1 MNRVDDLASG
11 GIGRLLVGYSWPA
24 LVAMCLN
31 ALYAVVDR
39 LYIGQGCG
47 EAAMAGLQLALPAML
62 FFTACGVFIGVG
74 HATLLSIRLGEG
86 NSEACEKI
94 LGELVALKV
103 LFSLVLPPL
112 VFVNADTVLQW
123 CGGGRVSAEA
133 FDCARVYLRTVVFSQ
148 VFSHIAFG
156 LSAAMRSEGDAV
168 KSMLCMVVGFG
179 ANMAL
184 DPLLIFGT
192 PSVDVL
198 GFSVG
203 IRPMG
208 VLGAAWATN
217 AAMVLS
223 FIFAFAH
230 YCRGRSV
237 VRLRLVRC
245 RLYSQVLWRACGLGF
260 APFLQHFLNSMIG
273 VALTA
278 AFAKWA
284 SDPASATQQIASLGV
299 FNAMLVLTIMPV
311 MGVQQGLQPIVGY
324 NWGARSFARVRRA
337 LVLGYWVTTALCVL
351 AFVLQCVPPFPR
363 LLVRMFVSGDN
374 PALVNLAVHDLFVGN
389 CMIWTISV
397 NVVATTYFQAIGHP
411 KVAVVLSTLRQGVI
425 LLPCIWLL
433 PRFMADHTLA
443 VWLALPISDVV
454 CQLATLPPIFLHLRF
469 LSRVRSRLPVA
480 HAIG

>member
-1 MNRVDDLASG
+1 MALPGSSVYELANG
-11 GIGRLLVGYSWPA
+11 RIGWLLARYSWPA
-24 LVAMCLN
+24 LVAMSLN

-86 NSEACEKI
+86 NHVACEKI

-103 LFSLVLPPL
+103 LFSVVLPPL
-112 VFVNADTVLQW
+112 VFFNADRVLGW
-123 CGGGRVSAEA
+123 CGGGGVSAEA
-133 FDCARVYLRTVVFSQ
+133 FECARTYLRTVVFSQ

-168 KSMLCMVVGFG
+168 RSMTCMVVGFG
-179 ANMAL
+179 ANMVL

-192 PSVDVL
+192 PSVDLL
-198 GFSVG
+198 GVSVG
-203 IRPMG
+203 VRPMG
-208 VLGAAWATN
+208 VAGAAWATN

-223 FIFAFAH
+223 CIFAFSH
-230 YCRGRSV
+230 YWRGRSV
-237 VRLRLVRC
+237 VRLRLARC
-245 RLYSQVLWRACGLGF
+245 RLYAPILWRTSGLGF
-260 APFLQHFLNSMIG
+260 APFLQHLLNSMIG

-284 SDPASATQQIASLGV
+284 ADPASATQQIASLGV
-299 FNAMLVLTIMPV
+299 FNAMLVLTIMPI

-324 NWGARSFARVRRA
+324 NWGARSFVRVKGA
-337 LVLGYWVTTALCVL
+337 LVLGFWVTTALFFLSCIV
-351 AFVLQCVPPFPR
+351 QCVPPFPR
-363 LLVRMFVSGDN
+363 LLVRLFVPGDN
-374 PALVNLAVHDLFVGN
+374 PALIDLAVHDLAVGN

-411 KVAVVLSTLRQGVI
+411 RVAVVLSTLRQGFI

-433 PRFMADHTLA
+433 PRVMSDHTLA
-443 VWLALPISDVV
+443 VWLALPISDVA
-454 CQLATLPPIFLHLRF
+454 CQLATLPPLFLHLRF
-469 LSRVRSRLPVA
+469 LSRVRSR
-480 HAIG
+480 

>member
-1 MNRVDDLASG
+1 MSRSSSSVDDLANG
-11 GIGRLLVGYSWPA
+11 GIGRLLARYSWPA
-24 LVAMCLN
+24 LVAMSLN

-74 HATLLSIRLGEG
+74 HATLLSIRLGER
-86 NSEACEKI
+86 NSDACERI

-112 VFVNADTVLQW
+112 VFLNADRVLGW
-123 CGGGRVSAEA
+123 SGGDRVSAEA

-156 LSAAMRSEGDAV
+156 LSAAMRSEGNAV
-168 KSMLCMVVGFG
+168 KSMTGMVVGFG
-179 ANMAL
+179 ANILL

-192 PSVDVL
+192 PSVEL
-198 GFSVG
+198 FGRAVG
-203 IRPMG
+203 VRPMG
-208 VLGAAWATN
+208 VAGAAWATN
-217 AAMVLS
+217 IAMVLS
-223 FIFAFAH
+223 CAFAFSH
-230 YCRGRSV
+230 YWGRRSV
-237 VRLRLVRC
+237 VRLRLSRC
-245 RLYSQVLWRACGLGF
+245 RLYPQILWRAGGLGF
-260 APFLQHFLNSMIG
+260 APFLQHLLNSLIG

-284 SDPASATQQIASLGV
+284 ADPASATQQIASLGV
-299 FNAMLVLTIMPV
+299 FNAMLVLTIMPI

-324 NWGARSFARVRRA
+324 NWGARSFARVKRA

-351 AFVLQCVPPFPR
+351 ACVLQCVPPFPR
-363 LLVRMFVSGDN
+363 LLARMFVSGDN
-374 PALVNLAVHDLFVGN
+374 PALLDLAVHDLAVGN

-433 PRFMADHTLA
+433 PRIMTDHTLA
-443 VWLALPISDVV
+443 VWLALPISDVA
-454 CQLATLPPIFLHLRF
+454 CQLATLTPIFLHFRF
-469 LSRVRSRLPVA
+469 LSRVRSRRF
-480 HAIG
+480 